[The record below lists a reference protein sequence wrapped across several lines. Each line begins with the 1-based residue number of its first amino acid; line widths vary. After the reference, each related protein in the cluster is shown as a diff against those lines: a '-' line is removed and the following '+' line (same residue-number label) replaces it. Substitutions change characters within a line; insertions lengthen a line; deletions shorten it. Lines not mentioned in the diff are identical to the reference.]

1 MQGLCTGF
9 RNGQRQQAALLLAI
23 GIEEVEGAARP
34 VQAISMVMSLPENED
49 VKVAPWKD
57 RQPHRASLPGENRLD
72 QGRGTLYMQLNL
84 VR

>member
-1 MQGLCTGF
+1 MFFTSMPLIDS
-9 RNGQRQQAALLLAI
+9 AAAQSP
-23 GIEEVEGAARP
+23 VRCAAAAP
-34 VQAISMVMSLPENED
+34 ISMVRSLPENED